1 MTELTKRIL
10 LALIAAP
17 LFMGVVWLGGW
28 AFKAMMMAIAII
40 IQWEM
45 AAMFNEGGTRPSR
58 PFMYAIGVWVM
69 LLPHIPHSYLAGIAL
84 FLLLIASE
92 IIRGADRS
100 YSSLVHTI
108 FCGLYAPIGI
118 LTLLLL
124 RESIFPDDPF
134 AGFVIAAS
142 VIMMVWGNDVFA
154 YFAGKNFGKNLLA
167 PKISP
172 KKTWE
177 GFAGGFGGALAG
189 LSVVYVLA
197 RPDAVS
203 FELLLP
209 AVVLV
214 SLFGPVGDLAASKL
228 KRMYDTKDSSNILP
242 GHGGFFDRFDALL
255 LAAPAVYFYLEIL
268 RISGTI

>member
-1 MTELTKRIL
+1 MSELQKRIL
-10 LALIAAP
+10 FALVAAP
-17 LFMGVVWLGGW
+17 LFMGVVWMGGW
-28 AFKAMMMAIAII
+28 TFKGMMIAIAFI
-40 IQWEM
+40 IQHEM
-45 AAMFNEGGTRPSR
+45 AAMFNQGGTRPSR
-58 PFMYAIGVWVM
+58 PFMYAIGLWVM
-69 LLPHIPHSYLAGIAL
+69 LLPYIPHPYLAGLGL

-92 IIRGADRS
+92 IVRGADRS

-124 RESIFPDDPF
+124 RENIFPEAPVT
-134 AGFVIAAS
+134 GFVIAAA

-154 YFAGKNFGKNLLA
+154 YFTGKNFGKNLLA

-177 GFAGGFGGALAG
+177 GFAGGFVGAVAG
-189 LSVVYVLA
+189 LAVVFGIA
-197 RPDAVS
+197 RPEEIS
-203 FELLLP
+203 FTLMLP
-209 AVVLV
+209 AVILV
-214 SLFGPVGDLAASKL
+214 SVLGPIGDLAASKL

-255 LAAPAVYFYLEIL
+255 LAAPAVFFYLEVL
-268 RISGTI
+268 RISGII